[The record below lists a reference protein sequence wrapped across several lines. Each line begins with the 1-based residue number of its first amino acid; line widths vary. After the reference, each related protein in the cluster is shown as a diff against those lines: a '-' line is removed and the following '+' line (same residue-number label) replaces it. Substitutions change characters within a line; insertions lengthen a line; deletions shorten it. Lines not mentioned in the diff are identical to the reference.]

1 MVKNFRQVKAGASQQ
16 KNLCHLW
23 IEFSLHQ
30 CTFSKIIYTVAG
42 VLNLCFFHL
51 KFIWYPSIS
60 PIWIDIATH
69 LSGFTWIVRVISIYA
84 YKRTWKLLSSSFHSW
99 RQMIYNYSRLL
110 ILISLE
116 TEINDNIFILY
127 APSDLSQKC
136 IQDSQLLF
144 HHQKSVSLFA

>member
-1 MVKNFRQVKAGASQQ
+1 
-16 KNLCHLW
+16 
-23 IEFSLHQ
+23 
-30 CTFSKIIYTVAG
+30 
-42 VLNLCFFHL
+42 
-51 KFIWYPSIS
+51 
-60 PIWIDIATH
+60 
-69 LSGFTWIVRVISIYA
+69 
-84 YKRTWKLLSSSFHSW
+84 
-99 RQMIYNYSRLL
+99 MIYNYSRLL